1 MQILYREEVLPSD
14 IATVRKLTSA
24 TGFFSP
30 DEIAVAV
37 ELVEERLA
45 KGLRSGYY
53 FLFAEHGGRVLG
65 YTCFGPI
72 PCTLASYDIYWIAVL
87 PEVQSRGVGRE
98 LLKKTER
105 KIEDLGGKR
114 IYVETSAREQYRPTM
129 RFYQRQ
135 GYRQE
140 ALLKDFYGPGDHKA
154 VFLKILSPEGTAQ
167 PS

>member
-1 MQILYREEVLPSD
+1 MQIEYREEVLPSD
-14 IATVRKLTSA
+14 VATVQNLTSA

-53 FLFAEHGGRVLG
+53 FLFAEHGGRVVG

-72 PCTLASYDIYWIAVL
+72 PCTLASFDIYWIAVL
-87 PEVQSRGVGRE
+87 PEVQSKGVGRE
-98 LLKKTER
+98 LLKRTER
-105 KIEDLGGKR
+105 KIADLGGKR
-114 IYVETSAREQYRPTM
+114 IYVETSARDQYRSTL

-154 VFLKILSPEGTAQ
+154 VYLKILEPKDAASV
-167 PS
+167 S

>member
-1 MQILYREEVLPSD
+1 MQIEYREEVLLSD
-14 IATVRKLTSA
+14 VATVQNLTSA

-37 ELVEERLA
+37 ELVEESLA

-53 FLFAEHGGRVLG
+53 FLFAEHGGRVVG

-72 PCTLASYDIYWIAVL
+72 PCTLASFDIYWIAVL
-87 PEVQSRGVGRE
+87 PEAQSKGVGRE
-98 LLKKTER
+98 LLKRTER
-105 KIEDLGGKR
+105 KIADLGGKR
-114 IYVETSAREQYRPTM
+114 IYVETSARDQYRSTL

-154 VFLKILSPEGTAQ
+154 VYLKILDPKDAASVA
-167 PS
+167 

>member
-1 MQILYREEVLPSD
+1 MLILYREEVLPTD
-14 IATVRKLTSA
+14 VATVRNLTSA

-30 DEIAVAV
+30 DEISVAV

-45 KGLRSGYY
+45 KGIRSGYH
-53 FLFAEHGGRVLG
+53 FLFAEHSGRVVG

-98 LLKKTER
+98 LIKRTER
-105 KIEDLGGKR
+105 KIADLGGKR
-114 IYVETSAREQYRPTM
+114 IYVETSARDQYRPTL

-154 VFLKILSPEGTAQ
+154 VFLKILESKDAA
-167 PS
+167 SSS

>member
-14 IATVRKLTSA
+14 VATVRNLTSA

-30 DEIAVAV
+30 DEISVAV

-45 KGLRSGYY
+45 RGLRSGYY
-53 FLFAEHGGRVLG
+53 FLFAEHNGRVVG

-72 PCTLASYDIYWIAVL
+72 PCTLASFDIYWIAVL
-87 PEVQSRGVGRE
+87 PEVQSRGVGRA
-98 LLKKTER
+98 LIQRTEQ
-105 KIEDLGGKR
+105 KIVDLGGKR
-114 IYVETSAREQYRPTM
+114 IYVETSTRNQYRPTL

-135 GYRQE
+135 GYQQE

-154 VFLKILSPEGTAQ
+154 VFLKILSTEKPAQ